1 MTLDSKAAALEK
13 ATRPDTHTMKTGLE
27 TTKPST
33 GAGIEHLFCPQC
45 RRKNLQRRKGTM
57 TIVRG
62 RETKK
67 VPAEFA
73 VCGYCHITSS
83 IDEVPFSHV
92 LILTESFFP
101 GDKIIQIDEN

>member
-1 MTLDSKAAALEK
+1 
-13 ATRPDTHTMKTGLE
+13 
-27 TTKPST
+27 
-33 GAGIEHLFCPQC
+33 
-45 RRKNLQRRKGTM
+45 M